1 MTRRRVAVLMGGRSS
16 EHPISVASAQSV
28 IAALDPERYE
38 VVPVE
43 IGRDGRWSIGSGHV
57 SKELVEATPGGNPVS
72 DPARSRPQVP
82 LPATSGAV
90 AATLGEVEV
99 VLPILHGPFGED
111 GALQG
116 VLEMADVPYV
126 GAGVAAS
133 ALCMDKDLFKAVMR
147 DQRIPVT
154 RNITLRAG
162 SVAGKT
168 GDARPE
174 TWGAGSAT
182 GKTGDARPETWGA
195 GSATG
200 KTGDGRPETWGA
212 GSATGKTGDARPETW
227 GDSAPGENPFGYPV
241 FVKPARLGSSVGIT
255 KAHDEDELRAAVALA
270 FEHDEKV
277 LVEEFISGIEVEVG
291 VLGSREP
298 VASLVGEIVVTHNE
312 WYDWQAKYE
321 EGEMDLV
328 IPARITGEQT
338 LRVQQLAVQAFV
350 ATECEG
356 IARVDCFVR
365 EDGEVLVNE
374 LNTMPGFTATSVYA
388 KLFEAS
394 GLPYSELLERAID
407 LALERRER
415 RSRLRY

>member
-16 EHPISVASAQSV
+16 EHPISLASAQSV

-38 VVPVE
+38 VLAVE
-43 IGRDGRWSIGSGHV
+43 IGRDGRWSVGSGRV
-57 SKELVEATPGGNPVS
+57 PSELVETTPMEMPNPQAPS
-72 DPARSRPQVP
+72 ETPSRPQVP

-90 AATLGEVEV
+90 AAALGAVEV

-147 DQRIPVT
+147 DQGIPVT
-154 RNITLRAG
+154 QNTTLRA
-162 SVAGKT
+162 
-168 GDARPE
+168 
-174 TWGAGSAT
+174 
-182 GKTGDARPETWGA
+182 
-195 GSATG
+195 
-200 KTGDGRPETWGA
+200 
-212 GSATGKTGDARPETW
+212 GDARPETW
-227 GDSAPGENPFGYPV
+227 GDGAPVENPFGYPV

-277 LVEEFISGIEVEVG
+277 LVEEFVSGVEVEVG
-291 VLGSREP
+291 VLGNREP

-328 IPARITGEQT
+328 VPARITAAQT
-338 LRVQQLAVQAFV
+338 RRVQQLAVQAFV

-365 EDGEVLVNE
+365 DDGEVLVNE

-394 GLPYSELLERAID
+394 GIPYAELLERAVD